1 MLPRGTVMLMSINAL
16 SVGWSLAGNH
26 QGDMC
31 GSSMVTTSCSS
42 ACQPLYPAYCSS
54 PGTPAYVTVALNRSP
69 AAMGFAGVMTSSC
82 FVRWE

>member
-1 MLPRGTVMLMSINAL
+1 LLITVLPRGTVMLMAISAL

-42 ACQPLYPAYCSS
+42 ACQL
-54 PGTPAYVTVALNRSP
+54 L
-69 AAMGFAGVMTSSC
+69 
-82 FVRWE
+82 